1 MLLTCCCLVLTM
13 LPLLLTGAVMLLQIC
28 NWDGGDCCAS
38 TCKPVTLA
46 TYYGLSAADVAN
58 ITSTNVTTDVT
69 SQLAYSCRR
78 VFTLPLDKFA
88 S

>member
-1 MLLTCCCLVLTM
+1 
-13 LPLLLTGAVMLLQIC
+13 MLLQIC

-46 TYYGLSAADVAN
+46 AYYGLSVADVAN

-69 SQLAYSCRR
+69 SQLAYSCRH
-78 VFTLPLDKFA
+78 VHILPLGRRA
-88 S
+88 